1 MLLSSALVVKFREI
15 LSEILIMTR
24 KSNSNPSVKSLREE
38 NEALKKEIESLKS
51 EFKLIS
57 SALKSHESSHGG
69 HKPHPD
75 TESAQNMAALHVEQR
90 DLLTSQEMNTTIL
103 MQTVKTL
110 NN

>member
-15 LSEILIMTR
+15 LNEILIMTR
-24 KSNSNPSVKSLREE
+24 RSNSNPTVKSLREE

-57 SALKSHESSHGG
+57 SALKSHESG

>member
-1 MLLSSALVVKFREI
+1 MKFREI
-15 LSEILIMTR
+15 LSEILIMIR

>member
-1 MLLSSALVVKFREI
+1 M
-15 LSEILIMTR
+15 ILIMIR

-69 HKPHPD
+69 HKPHPN
-75 TESAQNMAALHVEQR
+75 TESTQNMAALYVEQR
-90 DLLTSQEMNTTIL
+90 GTSQEMNTTIL
-103 MQTVKTL
+103 MQTAKTL